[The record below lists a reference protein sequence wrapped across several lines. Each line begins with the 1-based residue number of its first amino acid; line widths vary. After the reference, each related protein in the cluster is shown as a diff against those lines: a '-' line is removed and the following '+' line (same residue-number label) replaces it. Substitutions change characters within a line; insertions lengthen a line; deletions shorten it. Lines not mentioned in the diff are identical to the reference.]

1 MTSTR
6 SRASLSRDLVVTA
19 ALHALDREGPEK
31 FTMRGLGRALG
42 ADPMAVYHYFPSK
55 AELFDGVLDS
65 VYEQIVLPDPM
76 PPEGTEALTALAEA
90 VYDVGRTHPRIL
102 PIMATRPIGS
112 LAVFRQIEAVAT
124 RLVAAGARPPDALV
138 MVNVTMFFTMGTL
151 LAEVGEPVGGAERDV
166 MGATGGID
174 RAEFPTLVRAL
185 AVRDTF
191 VGLDVFA
198 TGLGALIEGLS
209 ERFGLARAP

>member
-1 MTSTR
+1 MTTSR

-19 ALHALDREGPEK
+19 ALLALDREGPEK

-42 ADPMAVYHYFPSK
+42 ADPMAAYHYFPSK
-55 AELFDGVLDS
+55 AELFDGVLDF
-65 VYEQIVLPDPM
+65 VYEQIALPDPL
-76 PPEGTEALTALAEA
+76 PKGGTEALKELAEA
-90 VYDVGRTHPRIL
+90 VYEMGRAHPRIL

-124 RLVAAGARPPDALV
+124 RLVGAGAQPSDALV
-138 MVNVTMFFTMGTL
+138 MVNITMFFTIGTL

-166 MGATGGID
+166 MGAAGGID

-185 AVRDTF
+185 ADRDTF

-198 TGLGALIEGLS
+198 TGLGALIEGLT
-209 ERFGLARAP
+209 ERFGLSRPS

>member
-1 MTSTR
+1 MTNSR

-31 FTMRGLGRALG
+31 FTMRRLGRALG

-65 VYEQIVLPDPM
+65 VYEQIALPDPF
-76 PPEGTEALTALAEA
+76 PEQGTEALMALAEA
-90 VYDVGRTHPRIL
+90 VYEVGRAHPRIL

-124 RLVAAGARPPDALV
+124 RLVAAGARPSEALV
-138 MVNVTMFFTMGTL
+138 MVNVTMFFTVGTL
-151 LAEVGEPVGGAERDV
+151 LAEVGEPVGGAERDA
-166 MGATGGID
+166 MGATGGND

-185 AVRDTF
+185 AARDTF
-191 VGLDVFA
+191 VGRDVFA

-209 ERFGLARAP
+209 ERFGLARAS